1 MKLFRQQAIDHQH
14 RLHGEVFLVSP
25 LPWRMIA
32 ALLLALALV
41 ATATLAFGTSS
52 RSVVG
57 SGLLR
62 AEGEQW
68 LVVLSMP
75 AGARA
80 RLRAGQPAH
89 LALIAD
95 PTPGADDLSG
105 TVRHIDGT
113 GGDRLAVTVR
123 LDPLTPPQRNGGL
136 TLQQGRPVE
145 ARILT
150 GRETLFQVLT
160 TSGESEEP

>member
-52 RSVVG
+52 RSVGG
-57 SGLLR
+57 SGLLHT
-62 AEGEQW
+62 EDGQW
-68 LVVLSMP
+68 LVTLIVP

-80 RLRAGQPAH
+80 RLRPGQPAH

-105 TVRHIDGT
+105 AVRHVDAA
-113 GGDRLAVTVR
+113 GGDQSAVTVL
-123 LDPLTPPQRNGGL
+123 LDPLTPAQRGRGL
-136 TLQQGRPVE
+136 TLQPGCPVSV
-145 ARILT
+145 RILA
-150 GRETLFQVLT
+150 GRETLFEALT
-160 TSGESEEP
+160 RSDGDGEP